1 MLRKDLLI
9 HNTKML
15 LEGLAIAGF
24 QSNSTKSGT
33 NQKKPKSGEQNY
45 IKQKIQQ
52 SDIAF
57 FSRAKNVTIYM
68 G

>member
-24 QSNSTKSGT
+24 QSNSTKPGT
-33 NQKKPKSGEQNY
+33 SQKKPKSNVLETIDQ
-45 IKQKIQQ
+45 
-52 SDIAF
+52 DIGRFAMSMIMHREVEGLF
-57 FSRAKNVTIYM
+57 R
-68 G
+68 